1 MLDGDEPG
9 RKGRRR
15 GLRLRW
21 PRTDSFGVEGQH
33 GEAVPLAASDRAPV
47 AGDDG
52 DRDGDGGGNRGSGRP
67 RVRVSWTA
75 GERGTGGGASEGA
88 GGVEEG
94 RWGSSLTTSGQQIE
108 RGQGGTVRGERV
120 RQRRRERA
128 RQRLGRYRKEEGR
141 LAKTPLATTSKIATR
156 SSSNLSDLKEASG
169 HLHKFQKNS
178 YRLHLRF

>member
-9 RKGRRR
+9 RRGRRR
-15 GLRLRW
+15 GLRLRR

-47 AGDDG
+47 AGDDD

-94 RWGSSLTTSGQQIE
+94 HLTPG
-108 RGQGGTVRGERV
+108 
-120 RQRRRERA
+120 RQVARRR
-128 RQRLGRYRKEEGR
+128 QLGMAPVPWPPLCGKRNFAE
-141 LAKTPLATTSKIATR
+141 TPS
-156 SSSNLSDLKEASG
+156 
-169 HLHKFQKNS
+169 QP
-178 YRLHLRF
+178 